1 MSCIVYITNK
11 KNNTKYAYRSE
22 SYRDPIT
29 KQPKS
34 RRTYLGRVDPVTNEI
49 IPKAEKGRR
58 NRDSI
63 KPKPVENNKQFTK
76 PPVSMNVR
84 ELQKKV
90 DVLQKQQLELRNIV
104 ADMDIMISQ
113 IQTAIHEIDV

>member
-1 MSCIVYITNK
+1 MACTVYSTNK
-11 KNNTKYAYRSE
+11 KTNTKYAYRSE

-63 KPKPVENNKQFTK
+63 KPKPVENNKQFTI
-76 PPVSMNVR
+76 PPISMNIR
-84 ELQKKV
+84 ELQQKV
-90 DVLQKQQLELRNIV
+90 DILQKQQHELKNII
-104 ADMDIMISQ
+104 ADMDNMISQ
-113 IQTAIHEIDV
+113 IQAAIHEIDV